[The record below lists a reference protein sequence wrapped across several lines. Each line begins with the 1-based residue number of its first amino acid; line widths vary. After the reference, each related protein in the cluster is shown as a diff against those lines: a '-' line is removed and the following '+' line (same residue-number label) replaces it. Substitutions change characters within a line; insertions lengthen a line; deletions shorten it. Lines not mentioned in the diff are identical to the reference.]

1 MDRDGHA
8 PAFAGVDYL
17 SRTGTQVTFVV
28 AMVRVG
34 AEPAMDRYR
43 TNSCLNRASAGST
56 QSLSRPVVGLKI
68 RSRAAIHKYVDKVH
82 VIGAASG
89 TRFIFEATTDGTRT
103 GHAT

>member
-17 SRTGTQVTFVV
+17 SRTGTQVTFVA
-28 AMVRVG
+28 AM
-34 AEPAMDRYR
+34 ARYR

-56 QSLSRPVVGLKI
+56 QSLSRPIVGLKI

-89 TRFIFEATTDGTRT
+89 THFIFEATTDITRT